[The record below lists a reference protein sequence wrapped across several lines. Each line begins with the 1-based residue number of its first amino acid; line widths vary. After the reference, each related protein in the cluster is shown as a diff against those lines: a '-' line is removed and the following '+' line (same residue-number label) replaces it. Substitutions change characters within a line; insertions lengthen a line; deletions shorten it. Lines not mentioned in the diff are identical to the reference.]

1 MTFAG
6 FDLPEEL
13 ALLRDVVTRF
23 VADEIRPAEAALAPD
38 ARRLPDDVLGKL
50 RARARAAGLWCMD
63 APAEY
68 GGGGLSAFAS
78 VVFWEAACKHRFCFP
93 IAGGGAFGHSPP
105 VVLYGGTPEQIDTWV
120 RPAIAEGWTG
130 FSAVAEPSG
139 GTDPARAIRTTA
151 RRDGGDWVLNGTKL
165 WVTHADHAQY
175 GVVYARTEEGVS
187 AFVLSTAAAGIS
199 ISPIPVMRDS
209 WPCEL
214 TLDDVRVPDSALVG
228 EPGKGLSLAGVW
240 LTKGRLSYAARAVGV
255 AEEAIAIAAQWAL
268 ERETFGAPLSTRQA
282 IRIAFADS
290 RMEVDAAR
298 LLTWRAAWLS
308 DEQRREARTAAAI
321 AKVTATETGFRVVD
335 RMMQVLGAM
344 GLAREL
350 PLESWFRDLR
360 AARLIEGSSEIL
372 RDQIARGELDGRQ

>member
-1 MTFAG
+1 
-6 FDLPEEL
+6 
-13 ALLRDVVTRF
+13 
-23 VADEIRPAEAALAPD
+23 
-38 ARRLPDDVLGKL
+38 
-50 RARARAAGLWCMD
+50 
-63 APAEY
+63 
-68 GGGGLSAFAS
+68 
-78 VVFWEAACKHRFCFP
+78 
-93 IAGGGAFGHSPP
+93 
-105 VVLYGGTPEQIDTWV
+105 
-120 RPAIAEGWTG
+120 
-130 FSAVAEPSG
+130 
-139 GTDPARAIRTTA
+139 
-151 RRDGGDWVLNGTKL
+151 
-165 WVTHADHAQY
+165 
-175 GVVYARTEEGVS
+175 
-187 AFVLSTAAAGIS
+187 
-199 ISPIPVMRDS
+199 
-209 WPCEL
+209 
-214 TLDDVRVPDSALVG
+214 
-228 EPGKGLSLAGVW
+228 
-240 LTKGRLSYAARAVGV
+240 V